1 MPLSETA
8 GGSIALIRPSF
19 REMRAL
25 LRLAAVLAI
34 VSLASCASP
43 PPRAQDLIASGALG
57 FLSDGATTREQ
68 ATLRLGLPARTF
80 EGDRIAIYRMGWGEE
95 GELRS
100 INTTGSYDLVLVFDA
115 SDVLV
120 RHGLVEK

>member
-1 MPLSETA
+1 MS
-8 GGSIALIRPSF
+8 
-19 REMRAL
+19 AL

-43 PPRAQDLIASGALG
+43 PPPAQDLIASGALG

-68 ATLRLGLPARTF
+68 ATLRLGIPARTF

-100 INTTGSYDLVLVFDA
+100 VNTTGSYDLVLVFDA
-115 SDVLV
+115 SGVLV